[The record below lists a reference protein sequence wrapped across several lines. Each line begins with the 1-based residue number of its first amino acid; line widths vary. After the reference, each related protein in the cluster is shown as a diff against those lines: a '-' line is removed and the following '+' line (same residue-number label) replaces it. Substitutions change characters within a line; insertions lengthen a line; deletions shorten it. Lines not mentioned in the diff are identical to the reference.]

1 MVSDWLYFLFCGF
14 IAAPF
19 TILLRALV
27 ALIFRPVGN
36 SRLAVI
42 VLVVAIN
49 GGAYVIATSTP
60 RLVTGS
66 HMSPLWW
73 LMSLGLSVIAAL
85 GIASIV
91 RDA

>member
-1 MVSDWLYFLFCGF
+1 MVSDWLYFLFCG
-14 IAAPF
+14 ITITPF
-19 TILLRALV
+19 AILLRALV
-27 ALIFRPVGN
+27 ALILRPVGN
-36 SRLAVI
+36 SRFALI
-42 VLVVAIN
+42 VLVLAIN

-85 GIASIV
+85 GIANIL
-91 RDA
+91 RDD

>member
-49 GGAYVIATSTP
+49 AAAYVVAFNVP

-66 HMSPLWW
+66 HMSSIWW
-73 LMSLGLSVIAAL
+73 LMSAGLSALAAL